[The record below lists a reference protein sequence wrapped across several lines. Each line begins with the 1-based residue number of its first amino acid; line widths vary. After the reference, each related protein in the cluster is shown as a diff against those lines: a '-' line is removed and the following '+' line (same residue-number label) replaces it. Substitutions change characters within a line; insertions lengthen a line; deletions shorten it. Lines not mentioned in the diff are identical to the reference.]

1 MGYKIGTGGGVIYE
15 NSKYVQFS
23 IFKIGFFTFAGQ
35 KSMTSKVWYIFHGD
49 GRNLVYI
56 AQTPTPIH
64 AQRLSVLLY
73 FTCNSLLTLEFPLKS
88 IPLRLL
94 GIHQPRTLMI
104 FQ

>member
-1 MGYKIGTGGGVIYE
+1 
-15 NSKYVQFS
+15 
-23 IFKIGFFTFAGQ
+23 
-35 KSMTSKVWYIFHGD
+35 MTRKVWYIFHGD

-64 AQRLSVLLY
+64 AHRLSIIFLY
-73 FTCNSLLTLEFPLKS
+73 LTRNSLLTLEFPLKS